1 MTRFFALLP
10 VRDEAG
16 IMGQCLEHMLQ
27 WSDSLYVFDRGDLE
41 SPERNPGS
49 RFLL

>member
-27 WSDSLYVFDRGDLE
+27 MVGFALRVRQG
-41 SPERNPGS
+41 
-49 RFLL
+49 

>member
-10 VRDEAG
+10 VRDEAD

-27 WSDSLYVFDRGDLE
+27 MVGFALRVRQG
-41 SPERNPGS
+41 
-49 RFLL
+49 